1 MEFEFRF
8 SPRDGI
14 IVRISKQGLNPNG
27 FVFYFSRPAPE
38 VKSLSVLSKIT
49 ALICAALVAV
59 LAPAVSYAARY
70 PADSPETR
78 DHFRSWG
85 FPHRE
90 GVVLVLCGGGMKG
103 LAHIGVFEVLER
115 EKIPVAAVIGT
126 SMGAIMGGLYSA
138 GYTPAEMRE
147 LLEKVDLMEIMSGR
161 TAMESDKGAFNRPP
175 APNDALF
182 SVTVNSDNQTQGRR
196 AALNAKNLYAFL
208 SELTADVTVT
218 DFDYLKYPF
227 AAVAT
232 NLLDG
237 DTVVLRNGN
246 LASALRASMS
256 IPIVFDPWP
265 MDDMLLVDGGLKAN
279 LPVLEAKKIYPGH
292 PIVAVNLSPEDIT
305 KKDTEMR
312 TMFDV
317 AGQTLDILMIQQI
330 RDNAAA
336 ADLVIAPDVK
346 KFSTFESGGYDRI
359 IDEGTKAAEAK
370 IDDLHRLVEE
380 KCGVWD
386 HELELRRPLN
396 PPIVAEVRFEGVPR
410 GMAERIYKK
419 YDEWI
424 DKPLDMQAVSEAV
437 SEISKYDDV
446 RSVDGYTERLTRGF
460 VAVVFRIERPAK
472 YEIGFDGYA
481 SNLNANRWLSITGTA
496 RDTFMDGDTI
506 GAEVR
511 LGTTWGGMLRYFTP
525 VSVNNDQWGLTLAAR
540 REEYEPFGR
549 GETELERYVAKLAW
563 YKTITD
569 RMRIGL
575 GYAGE
580 MITSYR
586 PNKDDEHG
594 PYLSF
599 AFNNLDDPVLPTRG
613 FEVASDVWFP
623 IGREVV
629 SNTRFTSYIPIMKD
643 NKVIFGG
650 GFKTGDGDSLSY
662 AAMLGIH
669 NELYSLGQR
678 PLVGDQAYWLH
689 LGIER
694 VFNRS
699 WWGGV
704 NIEIFGN
711 YGQVLGGWDGDTS
724 RWEAGVAFSVP
735 TNNFNSKLIFVY
747 DQEGGF
753 TVGYSVGL
761 PRFWDGPLP

>member
-1 MEFEFRF
+1 MVQKKEIVFIVN
-8 SPRDGI
+8 PRSGTHGKNEIPRI
-14 IVRISKQGLNPNG
+14 IG
-27 FVFYFSRPAPE
+27 
-38 VKSLSVLSKIT
+38 
-49 ALICAALVAV
+49 
-59 LAPAVSYAARY
+59 
-70 PADSPETR
+70 
-78 DHFRSWG
+78 
-85 FPHRE
+85 
-90 GVVLVLCGGGMKG
+90 
-103 LAHIGVFEVLER
+103 
-115 EKIPVAAVIGT
+115 
-126 SMGAIMGGLYSA
+126 
-138 GYTPAEMRE
+138 
-147 LLEKVDLMEIMSGR
+147 
-161 TAMESDKGAFNRPP
+161 ESIDKGAFNRPP

-218 DFDYLKYPF
+218 DFDYLRYPF

-232 NLLDG
+232 TLLNG

-279 LPVLEAKKIYPGH
+279 LPVLEAKKIFPGH

-305 KKDTEMR
+305 KKDSEMR
-312 TMFDV
+312 SMFDV

-336 ADLVIAPDVK
+336 ADLVITPDVK
-346 KFSTFESGGYDRI
+346 KFSTFEAGGYDRI
-359 IDEGTKAAEAK
+359 I
-370 IDDLHRLVEE
+370 
-380 KCGVWD
+380 
-386 HELELRRPLN
+386 
-396 PPIVAEVRFEGVPR
+396 
-410 GMAERIYKK
+410 
-419 YDEWI
+419 
-424 DKPLDMQAVSEAV
+424 AVSEM
-437 SEISKYDDV
+437 SKYDDV
-446 RSVDGYTERLTRGF
+446 RSVDGYTERITRGT

-481 SNLNANRWLSITGTA
+481 SNLNANRWFSVSGTA
-496 RDTFMDGDTI
+496 RDTFMDGDTAA
-506 GAEVR
+506 AEVR

-525 VSVNNDQWGLTLAAR
+525 VSVNRDQWGLTLAAR
-540 REEYEPFGR
+540 REKYEPFASN

-569 RMRIGL
+569 RMRVGV

-580 MITSYR
+580 MITSYA
-586 PNKDDEHG
+586 PDDDGEHG

-599 AFNNLDDPVLPTRG
+599 TFNNLDDPILPTRG

-623 IGREVV
+623 FGREVV
-629 SNTRFTSYIPIMKD
+629 SSTRFTSYIPIMKD

-669 NELYSLGQR
+669 NELYSLGQH

-704 NIEIFGN
+704 NIEFFGN
-711 YGQVLGGWDGDTS
+711 YGRVMGGMHDEQS

>member
-1 MEFEFRF
+1 M
-8 SPRDGI
+8 
-14 IVRISKQGLNPNG
+14 
-27 FVFYFSRPAPE
+27 
-38 VKSLSVLSKIT
+38 KSLSVLSKIT

-59 LAPAVSYAARY
+59 FAPAVSYAARY

-78 DHFRSWG
+78 NHFRSWG

-147 LLEKVDLMEIMSGR
+147 ILSKVDLMEIMSGR

-569 RMRIGL
+569 RMRIGV

>member
-8 SPRDGI
+8 SQRDGI

-147 LLEKVDLMEIMSGR
+147 ILSKVDLMEIMSGR

-346 KFSTFESGGYDRI
+346 KFSTFESDGYDRI

-569 RMRIGL
+569 RMRIGV

>member
-1 MEFEFRF
+1 M
-8 SPRDGI
+8 
-14 IVRISKQGLNPNG
+14 
-27 FVFYFSRPAPE
+27 
-38 VKSLSVLSKIT
+38 KSLSVLSKIT
-49 ALICAALVAV
+49 ALICAALVTV

-115 EKIPVAAVIGT
+115 ENIPVAAVIGT

-147 LLEKVDLMEIMSGR
+147 ILSKVDLMEIMSGR

-396 PPIVAEVRFEGVPR
+396 PPVVAEVRFEGVPR

-419 YDEWI
+419 YDKWI

-569 RMRIGL
+569 RMRIGV

>member
-1 MEFEFRF
+1 M
-8 SPRDGI
+8 
-14 IVRISKQGLNPNG
+14 
-27 FVFYFSRPAPE
+27 
-38 VKSLSVLSKIT
+38 KSLSVLSKIT

-437 SEISKYDDV
+437 SEI
-446 RSVDGYTERLTRGF
+446 
-460 VAVVFRIERPAK
+460 
-472 YEIGFDGYA
+472 
-481 SNLNANRWLSITGTA
+481 
-496 RDTFMDGDTI
+496 DGDRA
-506 GAEVR
+506 GQKLRR
-511 LGTTWGGMLRYFTP
+511 LMEST
-525 VSVNNDQWGLTLAAR
+525 
-540 REEYEPFGR
+540 
-549 GETELERYVAKLAW
+549 
-563 YKTITD
+563 
-569 RMRIGL
+569 
-575 GYAGE
+575 
-580 MITSYR
+580 
-586 PNKDDEHG
+586 
-594 PYLSF
+594 
-599 AFNNLDDPVLPTRG
+599 
-613 FEVASDVWFP
+613 
-623 IGREVV
+623 
-629 SNTRFTSYIPIMKD
+629 
-643 NKVIFGG
+643 
-650 GFKTGDGDSLSY
+650 
-662 AAMLGIH
+662 
-669 NELYSLGQR
+669 
-678 PLVGDQAYWLH
+678 
-689 LGIER
+689 
-694 VFNRS
+694 
-699 WWGGV
+699 
-704 NIEIFGN
+704 
-711 YGQVLGGWDGDTS
+711 
-724 RWEAGVAFSVP
+724 VP
-735 TNNFNSKLIFVY
+735 PA
-747 DQEGGF
+747 Q
-753 TVGYSVGL
+753 
-761 PRFWDGPLP
+761 

>member
-1 MEFEFRF
+1 M
-8 SPRDGI
+8 
-14 IVRISKQGLNPNG
+14 
-27 FVFYFSRPAPE
+27 
-38 VKSLSVLSKIT
+38 SVLSKIT

-59 LAPAVSYAARY
+59 FAPAVSYAARY

-78 DHFRSWG
+78 NHFRSWG

-147 LLEKVDLMEIMSGR
+147 ILSKVDLMEIMSGR

-569 RMRIGL
+569 RMRIGV

>member
-147 LLEKVDLMEIMSGR
+147 ILSKVDLMEIMSGR

-396 PPIVAEVRFEGVPR
+396 PPVVAEVRFEGVPR

-419 YDEWI
+419 YDKWI

-569 RMRIGL
+569 RMRIGI

>member
-1 MEFEFRF
+1 M
-8 SPRDGI
+8 
-14 IVRISKQGLNPNG
+14 SKNG
-27 FVFYFSRPAPE
+27 VLSE

-59 LAPAVSYAARY
+59 FAPAVSYAARY

-78 DHFRSWG
+78 NHFRSWG

-147 LLEKVDLMEIMSGR
+147 ILSKVDLMEIMSGR

-569 RMRIGL
+569 RMRIGV

>member
-1 MEFEFRF
+1 M
-8 SPRDGI
+8 
-14 IVRISKQGLNPNG
+14 
-27 FVFYFSRPAPE
+27 
-38 VKSLSVLSKIT
+38 KSLSVLSKIT

-569 RMRIGL
+569 RMRIGV

-735 TNNFNSKLIFVY
+735 TNNFNSNDKQL
-747 DQEGGF
+747 QLQAHLRLRPGGRLHRRLLGRLAEILGWPAA
-753 TVGYSVGL
+753 V
-761 PRFWDGPLP
+761 RRAA

>member
-1 MEFEFRF
+1 M
-8 SPRDGI
+8 
-14 IVRISKQGLNPNG
+14 
-27 FVFYFSRPAPE
+27 
-38 VKSLSVLSKIT
+38 KSLSVLSKIT

-59 LAPAVSYAARY
+59 FAPAVSYAARY

-78 DHFRSWG
+78 NHFRSWG

-147 LLEKVDLMEIMSGR
+147 ILSKVDLMEIMSGR

-218 DFDYLKYPF
+218 DFDYLRYPF

-232 NLLDG
+232 NLLNG

-569 RMRIGL
+569 RMRIGV

>member
-1 MEFEFRF
+1 M
-8 SPRDGI
+8 
-14 IVRISKQGLNPNG
+14 
-27 FVFYFSRPAPE
+27 
-38 VKSLSVLSKIT
+38 SVPSKIT
-49 ALICAALVAV
+49 ALICAALIAV
-59 LAPAVSYAARY
+59 LAPSASFAARY
-70 PADSPETR
+70 PARSPETR
-78 DHFRSWG
+78 DHFMSWG
-85 FPHRE
+85 FPHKD

-115 EKIPVAAVIGT
+115 ENIPVAAVIGT

-147 LLEKVDLMEIMSGR
+147 LLAKVDLMEIMSGR
-161 TAMESDKGAFNRPP
+161 AVMEGDKGAFNRAPS
-175 APNDALF
+175 PNDALF

-218 DFDYLKYPF
+218 DFDYLRYPF

-232 NLLDG
+232 NLLNG

-279 LPVLEAKKIYPGH
+279 LPVLEAKKIFPGH

-305 KKDTEMR
+305 KKDSEMR
-312 TMFDV
+312 SMFDV

-336 ADLVIAPDVK
+336 ADLVITPDVK
-346 KFSTFESGGYDRI
+346 KFSTFEAGGYDRI
-359 IDEGTKAAEAK
+359 IDEGTKAAEEKVAA
-370 IDDLHRLVEE
+370 LHKLVKE

-386 HELELRRPLN
+386 HELELRRRPH
-396 PPIVAEVRFEGVPR
+396 PPTVAEVRFEGVPQGIADR
-410 GMAERIYKK
+410 LYKK
-419 YDEWI
+419 YAEWI
-424 DKPLDMQAVSEAV
+424 DEPLDMQAVSDAV
-437 SEISKYDDV
+437 SEMSKYDDV
-446 RSVDGYTERLTRGF
+446 RSVDGYTERITRGT

-481 SNLNANRWLSITGTA
+481 SNLNANRWFSVSGTA
-496 RDTFMDGDTI
+496 RDTFMDGDTAA
-506 GAEVR
+506 AEVR

-525 VSVNNDQWGLTLAAR
+525 VSVNRDQWGLTLAAR
-540 REEYEPFGR
+540 REKYEPFASN

-569 RMRIGL
+569 RMRVGV

-580 MITSYR
+580 MITSYA
-586 PNKDDEHG
+586 PDDDGEHG

-599 AFNNLDDPVLPTRG
+599 TFNNLDDPILPTRG

-623 IGREVV
+623 FGREVV
-629 SNTRFTSYIPIMKD
+629 SSTRFTSYIPIMKD

-669 NELYSLGQR
+669 NELYILGQH
-678 PLVGDQAYWLH
+678 PLAGDQAYWLH

-704 NIEIFGN
+704 NIEFFGN
-711 YGQVLGGWDGDTS
+711 YGRVMGGMHDEQS

>member
-8 SPRDGI
+8 SQRDGI

-49 ALICAALVAV
+49 ALICTALVAV

-85 FPHRE
+85 FPHKE

-147 LLEKVDLMEIMSGR
+147 ILSKVDLMEIMSGR

>member
-1 MEFEFRF
+1 M
-8 SPRDGI
+8 
-14 IVRISKQGLNPNG
+14 
-27 FVFYFSRPAPE
+27 
-38 VKSLSVLSKIT
+38 SVLSKIT

-59 LAPAVSYAARY
+59 FAPAVSYAARY

-147 LLEKVDLMEIMSGR
+147 ILSKVDLMEIMSGR

-569 RMRIGL
+569 RMRIGV

-613 FEVASDVWFP
+613 FEVASNVWFP

>member
-8 SPRDGI
+8 SQRDGI

-85 FPHRE
+85 FPHKE

-115 EKIPVAAVIGT
+115 ENIPIAAVIGT

-161 TAMESDKGAFNRPP
+161 AVMEGDKGAFNRAP

-218 DFDYLKYPF
+218 DFDYLRYPF

-232 NLLDG
+232 NLLNG

-279 LPVLEAKKIYPGH
+279 LPVLEAKKIFPGH

-305 KKDTEMR
+305 KKDSEMR
-312 TMFDV
+312 SMFDV

-336 ADLVIAPDVK
+336 ADLVITPDVK
-346 KFSTFESGGYDRI
+346 KFSTFEAGGYDRI
-359 IDEGTKAAEAK
+359 IDEGTKAAE
-370 IDDLHRLVEE
+370 E
-380 KCGVWD
+380 K
-386 HELELRRPLN
+386 
-396 PPIVAEVRFEGVPR
+396 
-410 GMAERIYKK
+410 
-419 YDEWI
+419 
-424 DKPLDMQAVSEAV
+424 
-437 SEISKYDDV
+437 SK
-446 RSVDGYTERLTRGF
+446 RS
-460 VAVVFRIERPAK
+460 
-472 YEIGFDGYA
+472 
-481 SNLNANRWLSITGTA
+481 
-496 RDTFMDGDTI
+496 
-506 GAEVR
+506 
-511 LGTTWGGMLRYFTP
+511 
-525 VSVNNDQWGLTLAAR
+525 
-540 REEYEPFGR
+540 
-549 GETELERYVAKLAW
+549 
-563 YKTITD
+563 
-569 RMRIGL
+569 
-575 GYAGE
+575 
-580 MITSYR
+580 TS
-586 PNKDDEHG
+586 
-594 PYLSF
+594 S
-599 AFNNLDDPVLPTRG
+599 
-613 FEVASDVWFP
+613 
-623 IGREVV
+623 
-629 SNTRFTSYIPIMKD
+629 
-643 NKVIFGG
+643 
-650 GFKTGDGDSLSY
+650 
-662 AAMLGIH
+662 
-669 NELYSLGQR
+669 
-678 PLVGDQAYWLH
+678 
-689 LGIER
+689 
-694 VFNRS
+694 
-699 WWGGV
+699 
-704 NIEIFGN
+704 
-711 YGQVLGGWDGDTS
+711 
-724 RWEAGVAFSVP
+724 
-735 TNNFNSKLIFVY
+735 
-747 DQEGGF
+747 
-753 TVGYSVGL
+753 
-761 PRFWDGPLP
+761 

>member
-1 MEFEFRF
+1 M
-8 SPRDGI
+8 
-14 IVRISKQGLNPNG
+14 
-27 FVFYFSRPAPE
+27 
-38 VKSLSVLSKIT
+38 KSLSVLSKIT

-70 PADSPETR
+70 SADSPETR

-419 YDEWI
+419 YDKWI

-569 RMRIGL
+569 RMRIGV